1 MKRDEILMENFV
13 ARGIKLDDAELKPGR
28 KKRNVEDIRRLT
40 FGGEGWIREKLNF
53 VTGMRE

>member
-1 MKRDEILMENFV
+1 MKIVMENFV